1 MDMNWIMFA
10 GLVTLW
16 IIIILLQLKRLRRKT
31 LNQLY
36 VILYENN
43 DPATYEVLLNNRHFK
58 LLFTNEAIQSL
69 KLEGWIASDQEE
81 KILAFQRLAESPEY
95 SVKYNVGNLRMLLNY
110 WCRKKNRVE
119 AEKILNVLRT
129 KTAGAGKKQKEVLE
143 NVEKVFHQAFPI

>member
-1 MDMNWIMFA
+1 M
-10 GLVTLW
+10 
-16 IIIILLQLKRLRRKT
+16 
-31 LNQLY
+31 
-36 VILYENN
+36 
-43 DPATYEVLLNNRHFK
+43 LLNNRHFK

-95 SVKYNVGNLRMLLNY
+95 SVKYNVGNLRILLNY

-119 AEKILNVLRT
+119 AEKILKVLRT

-143 NVEKVFHQAFPI
+143 NVENIFLQAFSI